1 MNERQLFDAIGRV
14 DDDLILAADRPAV
27 RRRKKPVYWM
37 PALSA
42 AACAGLL
49 MVGVAKAASSLGSS
63 RLRRLST
70 LWHVLTVMRISHGRT
85 ASQLRSVWMCA

>member
-1 MNERQLFDAIGRV
+1 MPSAYAITSGTLYSASSRSTSAQMFSASRGAIG
-14 DDDLILAADRPAV
+14 
-27 RRRKKPVYWM
+27 
-37 PALSA
+37 LSNSA
-42 AACAGLL
+42 T
-49 MVGVAKAASSLGSS
+49 SSLGSS